1 VAKKKRGVR
10 IPWVKDARGDD
21 YEPSEIDRQ
30 PHPRYVTP
38 LNCGGCG
45 TRVGARHGNADD
57 PDGRTSH
64 FFKIEPHT
72 PDCKYDLDQRGKN
85 LVDGSVGTVVRRA
98 GQWRLLCP
106 PLDHLGS
113 SGKGKGQPGG
123 PARPGRTGGSGP
135 RATSKQAG
143 KAIASARRI
152 VQILQDFD
160 QAPEVAAEFAA
171 VAPNG
176 IRNIEW
182 NDFCRG
188 RADADQLAQALLDGT
203 AEAIPH
209 AVWGPA
215 STADAVGENH
225 DSYVVMYVA
234 RNPVRI
240 DGKPVKLKVAVRCH
254 RPDWIGATTRSGQ
267 ILGYGYWKLFPD
279 DPARA
284 LRKGW
289 IELQLWVNEPWQA
302 ARWDTDGTTVDLPKP
317 RPPPPP
323 PKPEPGRI
331 AHRAAPAAPPTRT
344 EHPDLAEIILGGY
357 AAGPAQQPTRAVHPK
372 PEPEPEPPAPPSPP
386 APAPSPEPE
395 LPAPPSPPAPSPEPE
410 PEPEHQEASQSGPK
424 DPVEP
429 AAEPSPLTAPPRPAQ
444 PPLPPLPPFPP
455 PALGEDGR
463 DSALGR
469 WLRKVRRSRR
479 PS

>member
-1 VAKKKRGVR
+1 MAKKKRGVR
-10 IPWVKDARGDD
+10 IPWVKDARDDD

-30 PHPRYVTP
+30 PHPRYVIP
-38 LNCGGCG
+38 LKCGGCG

-57 PDGRTSH
+57 PDGRASH
-64 FFKIEPHT
+64 YFKIEPHR
-72 PDCKYDLDQRGKN
+72 PDCRYDLDQRGKN
-85 LVDGSVGTVVRRA
+85 LVDGSAGTVVRRA

-106 PLDHLGS
+106 PLDHLGT

-152 VQILQDFD
+152 VQILRDFD
-160 QAPEVAAEFAA
+160 QAPEAAAEFAA

-176 IRNIEW
+176 TRNIEW

-188 RADADQLAQALLDGT
+188 RADADQFAQALLDGT

-215 STADAVGENH
+215 STADAVGENL

-240 DGKPVKLKVAVRCH
+240 GGKPVRLKVAVRCH

-267 ILGYGYWKLFPD
+267 VLGYGYWKLFPD
-279 DPARA
+279 DRARA
-284 LRKGW
+284 LSQGW
-289 IELQLWVNEPWQA
+289 IELQLWVNQPWQVT
-302 ARWDTDGTTVDLPKP
+302 RWDTDGTTVDLPKP
-317 RPPPPP
+317 RPHR
-323 PKPEPGRI
+323 PKPEPGRS
-331 AHRAAPAAPPTRT
+331 ASCAAPTASPARS
-344 EHPDLAEIILGGY
+344 EHPDLAEIFHGGLT
-357 AAGPAQQPTRAVHPK
+357 AGPTQQPTRAVPPK
-372 PEPEPEPPAPPSPP
+372 PE
-386 APAPSPEPE
+386 PSPEPE
-395 LPAPPSPPAPSPEPE
+395 PPAPPSPPAPSPEPE
-410 PEPEHQEASQSGPK
+410 PEQQEASQGGPK
-424 DPVEP
+424 APTEP
-429 AAEPSPLTAPPRPAQ
+429 AAEPSPPTAPPRPAR

-455 PALGEDGR
+455 SALGEDGR

-479 PS
+479 PG